1 MRRIWAAVIFVSAVL
16 LLSFLET
23 KITVSAC
30 NEIDRFV
37 DKVNISESAQ
47 ETVSDCDELIK
58 AWEKRKNIL
67 DIFLNHEQV
76 NKISETVS
84 AIRAFASSN
93 SECDV
98 LSECERL
105 CSMAQSLRDSEK
117 LLIEN
122 IL

>member
-37 DKVNISESAQ
+37 DKVNVSESAQ

-84 AIRAFASSN
+84 AIRAFAASN

-105 CSMAQSLRDSEK
+105 RSMAQSLRDSEK